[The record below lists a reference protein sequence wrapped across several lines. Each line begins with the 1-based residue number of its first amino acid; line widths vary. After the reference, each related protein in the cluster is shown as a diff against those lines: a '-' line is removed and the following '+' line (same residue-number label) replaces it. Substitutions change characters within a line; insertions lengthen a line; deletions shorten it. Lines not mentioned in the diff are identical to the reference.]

1 VLVVTLVRSRYRF
14 ASVLGAVLVGFSVA
28 CVTSVAQAAGFP
40 AFSTLEVLT
49 EAPSAPPSAFVPV
62 GLPASAP
69 TAFQGPD
76 RNADRYD
83 WRAVFNAEDLAEDR
97 IAGDPTVALPLT
109 AGLAATLEMVNRVEN
124 GRRFDAKGH
133 RLDCVG
139 YVLAKRDALIR
150 AGLPSD
156 AVSPAVVRTRGGV
169 VHAVLIVTTS
179 EGDQVLDNLSPYVDP
194 WRRVDYEWIKREVA
208 TRDGRRWA
216 WVGRVAPTTIMVA
229 ARR

>member
-1 VLVVTLVRSRYRF
+1 M
-14 ASVLGAVLVGFSVA
+14 LVGFSVA
-28 CVTSVAQAAGFP
+28 CVTSVAQAAGLP
-40 AFSTLEVLT
+40 AFSTLEDPT
-49 EAPSAPPSAFVPV
+49 EAPSAPPSAFVPI

-76 RNADRYD
+76 RSADRYD

-109 AGLAATLEMVNRVEN
+109 AGLAATLEMVNRIEN

-156 AVSPAVVRTRGGV
+156 AVSPALVRTRGGV